1 MFLRAARLFLR
12 ERFGEVA
19 QDFTERVGDD
29 GLVKEISDCLWQE
42 LLQPFADAA
51 DGSRQSMLKQ
61 TPEGEMVCNRT
72 KRYDAV

>member
-1 MFLRAARLFLR
+1 MFLREARLFLR

-19 QDFTERVGDD
+19 QDFIERVGDD

-51 DGSRQSMLKQ
+51 DGSRQSKLKQ
-61 TPEGEMVCNRT
+61 TPEGGMVCNRKQT
-72 KRYDAV
+72 YDVV